1 MTTEAAAPL
10 HQAVAIEH
18 GMDGAFGRNGDAG
31 EPADQ
36 TLADLPRTPTG
47 VLMLHV
53 QDVVLHL
60 EGELIGVAIGTSAPV
75 GQPLHPTFLV
85 AIKDLVAGL
94 AGDPELPAQL
104 RHGLASYVASHKLK
118 PFVHYRTTPSTA
130 SVPLPPFRGRKC
142 NLCLRY
148 EVLPMCRVAHN
159 NLQIC
164 LSKTCV
170 QLRPTFQPTRPAP
183 GASFRL

>member
-1 MTTEAAAPL
+1 MTTDAAAPL

-36 TLADLPRTPTG
+36 TLADLARTPTG

-60 EGELIGVAIGTSAPV
+60 EGELIGVAIGAPAPV

-104 RHGLASYVASHKLK
+104 RHGLASYVSSHKLK
-118 PFVHYRTTPSTA
+118 PVVHYRTLLPRHRFHFLPSGGG
-130 SVPLPPFRGRKC
+130 SVTYGSGTKCYPCVGSLIQTLAKSPGHEGLHKKGLHSSGR
-142 NLCLRY
+142 LLAR
-148 EVLPMCRVAHN
+148 
-159 NLQIC
+159 
-164 LSKTCV
+164 
-170 QLRPTFQPTRPAP
+170 
-183 GASFRL
+183 

>member
-1 MTTEAAAPL
+1 MTTDAAAPL

-36 TLADLPRTPTG
+36 TLADLARTPTG
-47 VLMLHV
+47 VLMLHA

-60 EGELIGVAIGTSAPV
+60 KGEFIGVAIGTSAPV

-94 AGDPELPAQL
+94 AGDAELPAQL

-118 PFVHYRTTPSTA
+118 PFVHYRTLLPRHRFHFLPSGGGSVTYVSGTKCYPCVGSLTGSRGLFWIFGCSPKWSSIGARIRTA
-130 SVPLPPFRGRKC
+130 
-142 NLCLRY
+142 
-148 EVLPMCRVAHN
+148 
-159 NLQIC
+159 
-164 LSKTCV
+164 T
-170 QLRPTFQPTRPAP
+170 
-183 GASFRL
+183 